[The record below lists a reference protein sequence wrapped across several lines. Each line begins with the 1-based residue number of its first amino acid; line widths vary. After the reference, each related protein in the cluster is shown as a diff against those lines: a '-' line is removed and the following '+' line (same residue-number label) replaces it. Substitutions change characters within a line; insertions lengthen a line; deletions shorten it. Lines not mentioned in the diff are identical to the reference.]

1 MIYLCFSLKFVTFKR
16 KNMVLFKKY
25 KNHPDESI
33 RERGNNWAIA
43 IGLQRVDG
51 LNVSA
56 FLIQVA
62 RQEIE
67 RKITMNKAQAMIDE
81 HYTQMNSYQTCR

>member
-1 MIYLCFSLKFVTFKR
+1 
-16 KNMVLFKKY
+16 MVLFKKY

-62 RQEIE
+62 RQ
-67 RKITMNKAQAMIDE
+67 
-81 HYTQMNSYQTCR
+81 